1 MKKLEWDRL
10 VPLGI
15 SGRKVRNW
23 LLTAWGAGIVWSMQ
37 FVENYLSAYKRL
49 YTYGSNG
56 NIVWL
61 SGVQMKPFGELVYGS
76 FALLDVFAMA
86 MVPLAVGLY
95 LYHTVNARSIYTM
108 KRLKHPW
115 ELWRRVLA
123 MPVWGSVLFLLTR
136 LLLGGIFALIYCRVT
151 PAACLP

>member
-23 LLTAWGAGIVWSMQ
+23 LLAALGAGIVWSMQ

-49 YTYGSNG
+49 YAYGPNG
-56 NIVWL
+56 SIVWL
-61 SGVQMKPFGELVYGS
+61 SGVQMKSFGELLDGS
-76 FALLDVFAMA
+76 FALMDVFAMA
-86 MVPLAVGLY
+86 MIPLAVGLY
-95 LYHTVNARSIYTM
+95 LYHTVNGHSIYTM
-108 KRLKHPW
+108 KRLKSPW

-123 MPVWGSVLFLLTR
+123 MPVCGAGVFLLTR
-136 LLLGGIFALIYCRVT
+136 FLLGGIFAIIYCRVT
-151 PAACLP
+151 PAAYLP